1 MRTITRIAGTM
12 FTAAALAVAI
22 APAAG
27 AAGTDSLQASQRAWD
42 APGSPSEFYPNEC
55 DYRGDDLYEHCGSD
69 QIKLR
74 QPRHERDRRCDG
86 DCNDPVGTPVLVEEG
101 DPGVACNAHRCEG
114 TSQVN
119 LGGHHGSSGGGGG
132 GHGGGH
138 GGR

>member
-27 AAGTDSLQASQRAWD
+27 AAGTDSLRASQPAWD
-42 APGSPSEFYPNEC
+42 EPGSAAEFYPNEC
-55 DYRGDDLYEHCGSD
+55 DYPGDDLYEHCGSSE
-69 QIKLR
+69 IRRHVREPR
-74 QPRHERDRRCDG
+74 QERDRRSD
-86 DCNDPVGTPVLVEEG
+86 TPVLLEDPT
-101 DPGVACNAHRCEG
+101 DPGVACNAARCEG

-119 LGGHHGSSGGGGG
+119 LGGHHGSSGGSGG